1 MAPNF
6 KGESMKK
13 YVFGFLALIGV
24 AFLFIAA
31 APTDRVVDA
40 NTVLLDNW
48 YQTLTPSKLKLTG
61 SGDTCILATR
71 WSPKWPGTDVIL
83 ARSIVRAAKGDSV
96 GAILTVECLDKSYNT
111 IYNYAVD
118 TIVAP
123 AGETYKLPIGSTL
136 IGSYFTIRLIT
147 GVPSTAANTHQ
158 TGSDSVSAIWN
169 VYYPHV
175 LQRKDASH

>member
-1 MAPNF
+1 
-6 KGESMKK
+6 MKK
-13 YVFGFLALIGV
+13 YVIGLFALLGV
-24 AFLFIAA
+24 ATLFMAA

-61 SGDTCILATR
+61 SGDTCILASR
-71 WSPKWPGTDVIL
+71 WAPKWPGSDIII

-118 TIVAP
+118 TILTAS
-123 AGETYKLPIGSTL
+123 GEAYRLPIGSTL
-136 IGSYFTIRLIT
+136 VGSYFTIRLIT

-169 VYYPHV
+169 VYYPSAV
-175 LQRKDASH
+175 QRKEASH